1 MQHQPALLDRALEAG
16 FVFRRR
22 RPFPIQHR
30 FVNLFDVDAAILHRL
45 DGVRYLDDFAGSHL
59 GISER
64 TRFD

>member
-1 MQHQPALLDRALEAG
+1 
-16 FVFRRR
+16 
-22 RPFPIQHR
+22 
-30 FVNLFDVDAAILHRL
+30 VDAAILHRL